1 VLRLK
6 RLEVEGFG
14 PFAEKQ
20 VLKFPAAPG
29 VTVIYGENMRGKTSL
44 LNAIRFAFFGTVLGR
59 GSRTRRL
66 HTLSNRDLVTKG
78 QYGFTVSTTFDHDGQ
93 EYELVRECRPRIK
106 VPSNDG
112 DYELDVMLR
121 RGSSTLGPQERDKAL
136 QQVFPKEISRFFLF
150 DGELLQEYE
159 ELLINE
165 SEAGP
170 RISEAI
176 ERILGVPILKR
187 GRIHLTQLS
196 EEADRLAAKEA
207 SKSQETQ
214 ALGTALQ
221 QATEQKEAHQKELL
235 RLQEQLT
242 ELSAQKLEV
251 EQVLQSM
258 QKYASILQER
268 DEAGSRLEQT
278 GKDEKLSRGE
288 LQRAMGEGWRSLLRE
303 PVRAARASAQGDAQR
318 ELELFLMSLRAKA
331 VATGHC
337 GTCDQDLAAPVATR
351 LKATLP
357 DTAEPA
363 GEPAKN
369 VSTAMSRLADLNKFN
384 EADNIGEVR
393 QLWKRL
399 RDLELEQVTLRDRIS
414 DLNAA
419 LADSDPETL
428 RRSKASYSE
437 VTEKL
442 LVVRRAIDDE
452 TKKADEKD
460 QNVQRLKKKLESS
473 GTLDLR
479 AGSLRAKIL
488 RDASE
493 VFDAAVG
500 RYKSDLRARVE
511 GTASSLFLKMT
522 TEKQDFSGLTI
533 NESYGLTIRHRDGL
547 PEEARSAGAEHVVA
561 LALMGALQFNAPLR
575 GPIVMDS
582 PFGRLD
588 ESHTTNVIR
597 TLPEMA
603 EQVVLL
609 VYEAEV
615 GKDRMRQLLGARLR
629 REYQLE
635 RISSRRTNV
644 REVK

>member
-1 VLRLK
+1 MLRLK

-14 PFAEKQ
+14 PFAEQQ
-20 VLKFPAAPG
+20 VLEFSAAPG

-44 LNAIRFAFFGTVLGR
+44 LNAVRYAFFGTVLGR
-59 GSRTRRL
+59 GSRVRRL
-66 HTLSNRDLVTKG
+66 HTISNRDLVSDG
-78 QYGFTVSTTFDHDGQ
+78 QYGFNVALTFDYDGQ
-93 EYELVRECRPRIK
+93 EHELVRECRPRVK
-106 VPSNDG
+106 APTNDD
-112 DYELDVMLR
+112 DYTQTVMLR
-121 RGSSTLGPQERDKAL
+121 RGNSPLGPQEREKAL
-136 QQVFPKEISRFFLF
+136 QQIFPKEVSRFFLF

-165 SEAGP
+165 SEAGH

-196 EEADRLAAKEA
+196 EEADKLAAKEA
-207 SKSQETQ
+207 SKRQETQ

-221 QATEQKEAHQKELL
+221 QATEQKEAHHKELA
-235 RLQEQLT
+235 RLQQQLQ
-242 ELSAQKLEV
+242 ELNGQKVEV
-251 EQVLQSM
+251 EQFLQSM

-268 DEAGSRLEQT
+268 DEAGARLDQA
-278 GKDEKLSRGE
+278 GKDEKLTRAD
-288 LQRAMGEGWRSLLRE
+288 LQKAMGEGWRSLLRE
-303 PVRAARASAQGDAQR
+303 PVRAARATAQADAQQ
-318 ELELFLMSLRAKA
+318 ELDAFLMSLRAKA
-331 VATGHC
+331 VESGHC
-337 GTCDQDLAAPVATR
+337 GTCDQDVAGPVVTR
-351 LKATLP
+351 LRATLP
-357 DTAEPA
+357 EKTGNSGGPA
-363 GEPAKN
+363 GG
-369 VSTAMSRLADLNKFN
+369 VSAAMARLADLNKFN
-384 EADNIGEVR
+384 EADNVGEVR

-437 VTEKL
+437 VIEKIS
-442 LVVRRAIDDE
+442 VVKRAIDDE
-452 TKKADEKD
+452 TKKAEEKD
-460 QNVQRLKKKLESS
+460 QNIQRLKKKLESS
-473 GTLDLR
+473 ATSDLR
-479 AGSLRAKIL
+479 AGQLRAKIL
-488 RDASE
+488 RDSSE
-493 VFDAAVG
+493 VFGAAVE

-511 GTASSLFLKMT
+511 GTASKLFLSMT
-522 TEKQDFSGLTI
+522 TEKQDFAGLTI
-533 NESYGLTIRHRDGL
+533 NESYGLTIRHRDGRA
-547 PEEARSAGAEHVVA
+547 EEARSAGAEHVVA
-561 LALMGALQFNAPLR
+561 LALMGALQNNAPLR

-588 ESHTTNVIR
+588 ENHTANVIQ

-615 GKDRMRQLLGARLR
+615 GKARMRELLGSRLV

-635 RISSRRTNV
+635 RVSSRRTNV

>member
-1 VLRLK
+1 MLRLK

-14 PFAEKQ
+14 PFAEQQ
-20 VLKFPAAPG
+20 VLEFPAAPG

-44 LNAIRFAFFGTVLGR
+44 LNAVRYAFFGTVLGR
-59 GSRTRRL
+59 GSRVRRL
-66 HTLSNRDLVTKG
+66 HTISNRDLVGDG
-78 QYGFTVSTTFDHDGQ
+78 QYGFNVALTFDYDGQ
-93 EYELVRECRPRIK
+93 EHELVRECRPRVK
-106 VPSNDG
+106 APTNDD
-112 DYELDVMLR
+112 DYAQTVMLR
-121 RGSSTLGPQERDKAL
+121 RGNSPLGPQEREKAL
-136 QQVFPKEISRFFLF
+136 QQIFPKEVSRFFLF

-165 SEAGP
+165 SEAGH

-196 EEADRLAAKEA
+196 EEADKLAAKEA
-207 SKSQETQ
+207 SKRQETQ

-221 QATEQKEAHQKELL
+221 QATEQKEAHHKELA
-235 RLQEQLT
+235 RLQQQLQ
-242 ELSAQKLEV
+242 ELNGQKVEV
-251 EQVLQSM
+251 EQFLQSM

-268 DEAGSRLEQT
+268 DEAGARLDQA
-278 GKDEKLSRGE
+278 GKDEKLTRAD
-288 LQRAMGEGWRSLLRE
+288 LQKAMGEGWRSLLRE
-303 PVRAARASAQGDAQR
+303 PVRTARATAQADAQK
-318 ELELFLMSLRAKA
+318 ELDAFLMSLRAKA
-331 VATGHC
+331 VESGHC
-337 GTCDQDLAAPVATR
+337 GTCDQDVAGPVVTR

-357 DTAEPA
+357 DKTGSSSGPA
-363 GEPAKN
+363 GG
-369 VSTAMSRLADLNKFN
+369 VSAAMARLADLNKFN
-384 EADNIGEVR
+384 EADNVGEVR

-437 VTEKL
+437 VIEKIS
-442 LVVRRAIDDE
+442 VVKRAIDDE
-452 TKKADEKD
+452 TKKAEEKD
-460 QNVQRLKKKLESS
+460 QNIQRLKKKLESS
-473 GTLDLR
+473 GTSDLR
-479 AGSLRAKIL
+479 AGQLRAKIL
-488 RDASE
+488 RDSSE
-493 VFDAAVG
+493 VFGAAVE
-500 RYKSDLRARVE
+500 RYKSDLRSRVE
-511 GTASSLFLKMT
+511 GTASKLFLSMT
-522 TEKQDFSGLTI
+522 TEKQDFAGLTI
-533 NESYGLTIRHRDGL
+533 NESYGLTIRHRDGRA
-547 PEEARSAGAEHVVA
+547 EEARSAGAEHVVA
-561 LALMGALQFNAPLR
+561 LALMGALQNNAPLR

-588 ESHTTNVIR
+588 ENHTANVIQ

-615 GKDRMRQLLGARLR
+615 GKARMRELLGSRLV

-635 RISSRRTNV
+635 RVSSRRTNV